1 MSRQL
6 RTKRAKWCRFISI
19 ITGKLLYIKKRKK
32 KKEKNE
38 KKKRTVIIS
47 ITKDVLLDVL
57 ILSGMVLV
65 FHPQRNGEILGKI
78 MRHHF
83 RRDRGAC

>member
-1 MSRQL
+1 M
-6 RTKRAKWCRFISI
+6 I
-19 ITGKLLYIKKRKK
+19 IR
-32 KKEKNE
+32 
-38 KKKRTVIIS
+38 

-83 RRDRGAC
+83 RRDRGACWSVKHENLRNIIRDKRLLHAPL